1 MNENTIKSRL
11 EEAIADEKFLSK
23 FQGVTTKEE
32 IVRLFADE
40 KGIEISDS
48 AAQEF
53 LQGLEEVKNNGELT
67 ESDLENAAGGLRISV
82 FYPIR
87 NVFTKIINTH
97 VDFSGSFD
105 FNFFN
110 RKETRNF

>member
-23 FQGVTTKEE
+23 FQGVTTREE

-67 ESDLENAAGGLRISV
+67 EAELENAAGGAWGCML
-82 FYPIR
+82 YPIR
-87 NVFTKIINTH
+87 NVITRIINTH

-110 RKETRNF
+110 RNETRNF